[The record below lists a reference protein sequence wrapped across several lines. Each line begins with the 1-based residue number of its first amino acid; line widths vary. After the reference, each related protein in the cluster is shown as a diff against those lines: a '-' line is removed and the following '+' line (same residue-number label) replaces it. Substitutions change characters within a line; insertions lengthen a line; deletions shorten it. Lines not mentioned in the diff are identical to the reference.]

1 VENATVAIAVARSLD
16 ISEENIRQALSSF
29 KGVKRRFEYVLKTPK
44 VTYIDDYAHHPKE
57 VEAFLHSIKAMY
69 PHQKVTAIFQPHLYS
84 RTQDFATEFAKSL
97 DLADDVILLEIYP
110 ARELP
115 IKGVSSALI
124 SDKMEIK
131 HKIICQKSHLLDEL
145 ESRKESLE
153 VLVTIGA
160 GDIGQMTH
168 SIAELI
174 KK

>member
-1 VENATVAIAVARSLD
+1 
-16 ISEENIRQALSSF
+16 
-29 KGVKRRFEYVLKTPK
+29 
-44 VTYIDDYAHHPKE
+44 
-57 VEAFLHSIKAMY
+57 
-69 PHQKVTAIFQPHLYS
+69 
-84 RTQDFATEFAKSL
+84 
-97 DLADDVILLEIYP
+97 
-110 ARELP
+110 
-115 IKGVSSALI
+115 
-124 SDKMEIK
+124 MEIK